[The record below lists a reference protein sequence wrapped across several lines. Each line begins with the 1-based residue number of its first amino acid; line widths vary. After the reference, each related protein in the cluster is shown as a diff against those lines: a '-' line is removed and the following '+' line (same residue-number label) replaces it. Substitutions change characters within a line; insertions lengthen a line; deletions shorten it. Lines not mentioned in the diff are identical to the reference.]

1 MTDSVID
8 QFGEDATRMK
18 QKLEDLWRLSNNYFS
33 TIEMLRG
40 IHPTRVQVDK
50 AT

>member
-8 QFGEDATRMK
+8 QLGEDATRMK
-18 QKLEDLWRLSNNYFS
+18 QKLKDLWRLSNNYFS
-33 TIEMLRG
+33 TIEKLHG
-40 IHPTRVQVDK
+40 IHPTWAQVDK